1 MAVRVAINGFGRT
14 GRAALR
20 SAVEPHRKG
29 TVTVV
34 AINDLASPEV
44 SARLLQRDSVHG
56 RFPGEIDVC
65 GHGELV
71 VAGQTIR
78 FFSSPDVEGLPWK
91 ELDVDVVLEA
101 TGRHTSRA
109 DTGRA
114 RHSGGQASD
123 HHRTRPRR
131 RRDLRSGRKRRHL
144 RPGKA
149 RRGVQCVLHHK
160 LPGSHG
166 QSARR
171 RPGHR
176 RGTDVDSAHAY
187 TGGQCLVDAVHKDP
201 RRSRAAALNIVPT
214 TTGAARATGL
224 VLGSVNGHLDGLALR
239 VPVPDGSVTDLVAL
253 VGRAGSAEDVNAAFA
268 RRLPAQDR
276 SRPCSTTKTSRLSPP
291 TSWDRPHHAYSI
303 PGSPWSAAAWSRC
316 SGGTTTRRD
325 MPVGSSTWRCEW
337 ALPPRRLRW
346 MS

>member
-1 MAVRVAINGFGRT
+1 MTWRRQRYA
-14 GRAALR
+14 
-20 SAVEPHRKG
+20 
-29 TVTVV
+29 
-34 AINDLASPEV
+34 
-44 SARLLQRDSVHG
+44 ARLLQRDSVHG

-109 DTGRA
+109 DAAAHVTAG
-114 RHSGGQASD
+114 
-123 HHRTRPRR
+123 
-131 RRDLRSGRKRRHL
+131 
-144 RPGKA
+144 A
-149 RRGVQCVLHHK
+149 RRVIIT
-160 LPGSHG
+160 
-166 QSARR
+166 A
-171 RPGHR
+171 PGH
-176 RGTDVDSAHAY
+176 DVDATFVVGVNDDTYDPERHVVVSNASCTTNCLAVMAKVLDDALGIEEGLMSTVHAY

-268 RRLPAQDR
+268 SAARTGPLAAVLDYEDEPLVSSDIVGSTASCVFDPGLTMVRGRLVKVLGWYDNETGYA
-276 SRPCSTTKTSRLSPP
+276 SRLV
-291 TSWDRPHHAYSI
+291 DLALRM
-303 PGSPWSAAAWSRC
+303 GSPA
-316 SGGTTTRRD
+316 
-325 MPVGSSTWRCEW
+325 
-337 ALPPRRLRW
+337 
-346 MS
+346 